1 MAQNQRVGTAGRHRA
16 GAGNS
21 RTGYRTE
28 REYGNTAG
36 GYQQTRGRER
46 AGRPE
51 TESYVYGN
59 TARELSIQRQLEEE
73 PRNHE
78 LSHRARKNRDKA
90 KHMSLGYVAFLVAA
104 SVVAGAILM
113 NYVQLQSDMT
123 KLANQVAKKES
134 ELNSLKL
141 SNDEEYS
148 RITNSIDLE
157 EIRRIAIGELGMTYA
172 KEGQIESYSSEGNDY
187 MRRAGED

>member
-1 MAQNQRVGTAGRHRA
+1 
-16 GAGNS
+16 
-21 RTGYRTE
+21 
-28 REYGNTAG
+28 
-36 GYQQTRGRER
+36 
-46 AGRPE
+46 
-51 TESYVYGN
+51 
-59 TARELSIQRQLEEE
+59 
-73 PRNHE
+73 
-78 LSHRARKNRDKA
+78 
-90 KHMSLGYVAFLVAA
+90 MSLGYVAFLLAA
-104 SVVAGAILM
+104 SVMAGAILM

-134 ELNSLKL
+134 ELNRLKL

>member
-16 GAGNS
+16 GAGID
-21 RTGYRTE
+21 RTDYSTE

-46 AGRPE
+46 SGKSE

-59 TARELSIQRQLEEE
+59 TARELSIQRQLEEA
-73 PRNHE
+73 PKNHE
-78 LSHRARKNRDKA
+78 LSHRTRKNRDKA
-90 KHMSLGYVAFLVAA
+90 KHMSLGYVAFLLAA
-104 SVVAGAILM
+104 SVMAGAILM

-134 ELNSLKL
+134 ELNRLKL

-157 EIRRIAIGELGMTYA
+157 EIRRIAIGELGMIYA

>member
-16 GAGNS
+16 GAENG

-36 GYQQTRGRER
+36 GYQQTQGRDR
-46 AGRPE
+46 LRKTE

-59 TARELSIQRQLEEE
+59 TARELSIQRQLEEA
-73 PRNHE
+73 PKNHE
-78 LSHRARKNRDKA
+78 LSHRTRKNRDKA
-90 KHMSLGYVAFLVAA
+90 KHMSLGYVAFLMAA
-104 SVVAGAILM
+104 SVMAGAILM

>member
-1 MAQNQRVGTAGRHRA
+1 MAQNQRVGTAGRHRT
-16 GAGNS
+16 GAGTD
-21 RTGYRTE
+21 RTDYRTE

-46 AGRPE
+46 SGKSE

-59 TARELSIQRQLEEE
+59 TARELSIQRQLEEA
-73 PRNHE
+73 PKNHE
-78 LSHRARKNRDKA
+78 LSHRTRKNRDKA
-90 KHMSLGYVAFLVAA
+90 KHMSLGYVAFLLAA
-104 SVVAGAILM
+104 SVMAGAILM

-123 KLANQVAKKES
+123 KLANQIAKKES
-134 ELNSLKL
+134 ELNRLKL

-157 EIRRIAIGELGMTYA
+157 EIRRIAIGELGMIYA

>member
-1 MAQNQRVGTAGRHRA
+1 MAQNQRGGTAGRHRA
-16 GAGNS
+16 GAGND
-21 RTGYRTE
+21 RTDYRTE

-46 AGRPE
+46 LGKSE

-59 TARELSIQRQLEEE
+59 TARELSIQRQLEEA
-73 PRNHE
+73 PKNHG
-78 LSHRARKNRDKA
+78 LSHRTRKNRDKA
-90 KHMSLGYVAFLVAA
+90 KHMSLGYVAFLLAA
-104 SVVAGAILM
+104 SVMAGAILM

-134 ELNSLKL
+134 ELNRLKL

>member
-1 MAQNQRVGTAGRHRA
+1 MLWHRIKGAVQQADIGLEQEMTGRTTGQKENMEILQEAISRP
-16 GAGNS
+16 GAGNAW
-21 RTGYRTE
+21 E
-28 REYGNTAG
+28 A
-36 GYQQTRGRER
+36 
-46 AGRPE
+46 PK
-51 TESYVYGN
+51 
-59 TARELSIQRQLEEE
+59 
-73 PRNHE
+73 NHG
-78 LSHRARKNRDKA
+78 LSHRTRKNRDKA
-90 KHMSLGYVAFLVAA
+90 KHMSLGYVAFLLAA
-104 SVVAGAILM
+104 SVMAGAILM

-134 ELNSLKL
+134 ELNRLKL